1 MSAEATNQIHL
12 IKSRELIAMADRLT
26 QEYAELRE
34 LSCVLRNESRQLSD
48 DSYVLRRIGT
58 RLLWDESS

>member
-1 MSAEATNQIHL
+1 MSAETSQQIHL

-34 LSCVLRNESRQLSD
+34 LSRVLRSESRQLSD

-58 RLLWDESS
+58 NLMWDESP